1 MIYAII
7 DLCITVLI
15 IGLMLVILGAIFS
28 ISCFATFV
36 KNFFKNIR
44 ICDSVFLFFVLF
56 LSLAFI
62 MNIHIVI
69 SGIAALVVAFAV
81 YKVMDTNLGYLIFSI
96 LFSPAWAFTFSFIIY
111 LFNRN
116 KLKSGIIF
124 AALLIIAAYAHY
136 SQKDDLFYLD
146 FHLPE
151 RNKKPKLKKE
161 HIKKPKS
168 SKIKS
173 PKVHSKADELENAVI
188 IGRTDTDE
196 PVEVEVV
203 DEQEYEA
210 YRFNKWNSRK
220 KYS

>member
-1 MIYAII
+1 M
-7 DLCITVLI
+7 
-15 IGLMLVILGAIFS
+15 
-28 ISCFATFV
+28 
-36 KNFFKNIR
+36 
-44 ICDSVFLFFVLF
+44 
-56 LSLAFI
+56 
-62 MNIHIVI
+62 
-69 SGIAALVVAFAV
+69 
-81 YKVMDTNLGYLIFSI
+81 
-96 LFSPAWAFTFSFIIY
+96 
-111 LFNRN
+111 
-116 KLKSGIIF
+116 
-124 AALLIIAAYAHY
+124 
-136 SQKDDLFYLD
+136 
-146 FHLPE
+146 PE